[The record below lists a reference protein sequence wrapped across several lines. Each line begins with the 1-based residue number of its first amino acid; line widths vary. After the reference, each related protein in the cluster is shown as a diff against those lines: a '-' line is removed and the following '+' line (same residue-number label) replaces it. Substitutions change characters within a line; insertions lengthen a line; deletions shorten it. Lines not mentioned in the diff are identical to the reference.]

1 MDFEIGESVKWI
13 VSTIGAVFVFIVGS
27 LGVGKLFEL
36 RTTRKYIVQ
45 DRNTDTQQTNQVR
58 QIELDQFAFQKFA
71 ERLDSVEVELKEI
84 QRQLNSQMVQNARLE
99 TENGFLKQTNERQE
113 KEIASLRSKENEL
126 VSQVSE
132 LTAMV
137 CKLSAEIDELKTK
150 T

>member
-1 MDFEIGESVKWI
+1 MDFEIGEGVKWI
-13 VSTIGAVFVFIVGS
+13 VSTIGAGFVFIVGS
-27 LGVGKLFEL
+27 LGVGKLLET

-84 QRQLNSQMVQNARLE
+84 QKQLNSQMVQNARLE

-113 KEIASLRSKENEL
+113 KEIESLRSKENEL